1 MLREMLSQRTNKTKE
16 PSWSLYI
23 GPSALPPVTLTHLGT
38 APAFGAFAI
47 FSQAPLFR
55 GSAPSSRFQEGALVS
70 NGHYNKWSLTAWL
83 TKQKA
88 VTILK
93 VVTKN
98 QRVIRTCSPCH
109 SACVCVCVHTF
120 PSFYKYTSYIDLR
133 ASLQDGPI
141 LTKAALRKGFLNPRP
156 SPTGHNILINAVT
169 ALRHEL
175 CR

>member
-1 MLREMLSQRTNKTKE
+1 MAYKAESCHNPEGRHQKSKGHQDLLPLS
-16 PSWSLYI
+16 L
-23 GPSALPPVTLTHLGT
+23 
-38 APAFGAFAI
+38 
-47 FSQAPLFR
+47 
-55 GSAPSSRFQEGALVS
+55 
-70 NGHYNKWSLTAWL
+70 
-83 TKQKA
+83 
-88 VTILK
+88 
-93 VVTKN
+93 
-98 QRVIRTCSPCH
+98 
-109 SACVCVCVHTF
+109 CVCVCVHTF